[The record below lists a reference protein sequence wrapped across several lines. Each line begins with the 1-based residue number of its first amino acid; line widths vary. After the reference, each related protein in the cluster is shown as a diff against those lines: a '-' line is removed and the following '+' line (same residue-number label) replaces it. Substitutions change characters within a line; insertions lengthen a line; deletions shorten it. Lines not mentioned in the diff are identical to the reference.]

1 MSKSIFKKV
10 KLAESKELN
19 NYLKEHPETKYLDAI
34 ISDLSGIIRGK
45 RMPIKDAAKLF
56 TNGIQFC
63 YSTFLLD
70 ASGYCPDRDLQ
81 FF

>member
-34 ISDLSGIIRGK
+34 ISDLSGIIR
-45 RMPIKDAAKLF
+45 
-56 TNGIQFC
+56 
-63 YSTFLLD
+63 
-70 ASGYCPDRDLQ
+70 
-81 FF
+81 